1 MNDIRIAKT
10 YLSNKLDHKFFH
22 LMEDDEVRVIINSF
36 LDNSLDIIK
45 LVEEKFL
52 DHSDELLMIKN
63 I

>member
-1 MNDIRIAKT
+1 
-10 YLSNKLDHKFFH
+10 
-22 LMEDDEVRVIINSF
+22 MEDDEVRVIINSF
-36 LDNSLDIIK
+36 LDDSLDIIK